1 MEKSNELNKF
11 LSYVH
16 MGTSIFRIYYE
27 EAKEINNNTLVN
39 LIVESEEIFKR
50 HEEKITKLIN
60 ELGEEATNSLTAA
73 GIMGVYK
80 EKMKVFD
87 NSFSICYSAIKSSN
101 MGRLSA
107 LKFLY
112 NNKELPKDVVCVIEN
127 VIRDYSSI
135 INKFQEHILN
145 ELI

>member
-112 NNKELPKDVVCVIEN
+112 NNKELPKDVVCVVEN

>member
-87 NSFSICYSAIKSSN
+87 DSFSICYSAIKSSN

>member
-1 MEKSNELNKF
+1 MEKTNELNKF
-11 LSYVH
+11 LSYIH

-27 EAKEINNNTLVN
+27 EAKEIHNKTLVN
-39 LIVESEEIFKR
+39 LIVEAEEIFKK
-50 HEEKITKLIN
+50 HEEKITRLIN

-80 EKMKVFD
+80 EKMKVFED
-87 NSFSICYSAIKSSN
+87 SFSICYSAIKSSN

-112 NNKELPKDVVCVIEN
+112 NNKELSKDIISVIEN

-135 INKFQEHILN
+135 INKFQEHILS
-145 ELI
+145 ELM

>member
-80 EKMKVFD
+80 EKMKVFED
-87 NSFSICYSAIKSSN
+87 SFSICYSAIKSSN

-112 NNKELPKDVVCVIEN
+112 NNKELSKDIISVIEN

-135 INKFQEHILN
+135 INKFQEHILS
-145 ELI
+145 ELM

>member
-39 LIVESEEIFKR
+39 MIVESEEIFKR

-87 NSFSICYSAIKSSN
+87 DSFSICYSAIKSSN

-112 NNKELPKDVVCVIEN
+112 NNKELPKDVVCVVEN

>member
-112 NNKELPKDVVCVIEN
+112 NNKELPNDVVCVIEN